1 MPQTIPCPHCR
12 RQLNVQEAQLGEQ
25 VRCPAC
31 QQIFTAAVPPPLSG
45 EEAKRVVS
53 AGETRPAHPADP
65 LDFGEEED
73 DPTREEDE
81 DHPRGRP
88 HHGSLILTLGILGLV
103 LSCCP
108 LAGWILGGCAMSLA
122 GTDLYEMAARR
133 MDRSGRGLTRAGKIL
148 GTIAVLLS
156 TLFFVL
162 SLLRFLGRGF
172 RF

>member
-12 RQLNVQEAQLGEQ
+12 RQLNIQEAHLGEQ

-31 QQIFTAAVPPPLSG
+31 QQVFTATAPPPPPV
-45 EEAKRVVS
+45 EEAKRFVS
-53 AGETRPAHPADP
+53 AGESIEEQSSDA
-65 LDFGEEED
+65 LDFREEEEGQTPD
-73 DPTREEDE
+73 EDE

-88 HHGSLILTLGILGLV
+88 HHGVLILTLGILGLV

-122 GTDLYEMAARR
+122 STDMYEMAARR
-133 MDRSGRGLTRAGKIL
+133 MDRSGRGMTRAGKIL
-148 GTIAVLLS
+148 GAIAVLLS

-162 SLLRFLGRGF
+162 SLIRFLGRGF